1 MGLFRSTKEAAEE
14 KAFEGATDWFKNQA
28 KTAEDFNNEDK
39 EMGGQATPKQAR
51 IFIAI
56 EDNNKKGMVAAS
68 IKANDKKILLDA
80 LFKMA
85 LHEDAFKELILAT
98 AAKLRLVKNIS
109 EMTKGMPK
117 ELR

>member
-1 MGLFRSTKEAAEE
+1 MELPIGSRTRLRQPKTST
-14 KAFEGATDWFKNQA
+14 T
-28 KTAEDFNNEDK
+28 KTRK
-39 EMGGQATPKQAR
+39 WGGQATPKQAR

-98 AAKLRLVKNIS
+98 AAKLRLAKNIN
-109 EMTKGMPK
+109 EMTNGMPK
-117 ELR
+117 ELREAIEHLTNIL